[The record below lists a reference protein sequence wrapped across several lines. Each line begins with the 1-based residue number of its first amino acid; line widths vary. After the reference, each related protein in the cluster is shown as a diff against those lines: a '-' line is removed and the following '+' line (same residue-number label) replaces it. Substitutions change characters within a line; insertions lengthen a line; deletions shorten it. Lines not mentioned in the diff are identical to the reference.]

1 MEVDENLY
9 EILSGNLKIMFH
21 GHGLMDFAPNLSQ
34 IDGPNIKLVRSWTQ

>member
-9 EILSGNLKIMFH
+9 EILSGNLKIKFH
-21 GHGLMDFAPNLSQ
+21 DLMDFAPNLSQ

>member
-21 GHGLMDFAPNLSQ
+21 GLMDFAPNLSQ
-34 IDGPNIKLVRSWTQ
+34 IDGPIKLIRLSTQ